1 MNTENSQKL
10 YSEACKLTPSGVSS
24 PVRAFNPYPIF
35 ASSGDGCIIVDTDGN
50 EYIDMC
56 MAYGPLILGH
66 CNHSVMSAVKKQM
79 LNGTVFG
86 MPSEPEIELLKRI
99 CTDVPCADMA
109 RLTNSGTEATMHAI
123 RLARGFTG
131 KNVIVKIDGGFHGSH
146 NALMVNKNLGQKK
159 AFSDGIPYNEITNTE
174 IVAYNNIEEMTK
186 LLETNTDIAAVIM
199 EPIPGNMGVITPWK
213 GYLDQVRKITKEN
226 DVLLI
231 FDEVITG
238 YRVSKGGAQQ
248 LYGITPDLCTLGKI
262 IGGGYPAGALAGR
275 TEIME
280 KLAPSGPVYE
290 AGTFSGNPITAV
302 AGLATIKELTQ
313 NKYKKLEKKT
323 KIIIKS
329 IEDSIEDSKTIA
341 TVNSAPSMF
350 QIFFGKRNVSDAYD
364 AREADGR
371 TFESMFRYMLN
382 NGLYLPPSKMETMF
396 LSTAHTYESINKFCE
411 KVSDFIGKIA

>member
-35 ASSGDGCIIVDTDGN
+35 ASSGDGCIIIDADGN

-66 CNHSVMSAVKKQM
+66 CNHSVISAVKKQM

-99 CTDVPCADMA
+99 CTDVPCANMA

-146 NALMVNKNLGQKK
+146 NALMVNKNFGRKK
-159 AFSDGIPYNEITNTE
+159 AFSDGVPCDEIANTE

-213 GYLDQVRKITKEN
+213 GYLDQVRKVTKEN

-248 LYGITPDLCTLGKI
+248 LYGVTPDLCTLGKI

-275 TEIME
+275 TDIME

-313 NKYKKLEKKT
+313 NKYKKLERKT

-329 IEDSIEDSKTIA
+329 IEDSIEDSKTVA

-350 QIFFGKRNVSDAYD
+350 QIFFGERSVSDAYD
-364 AREADGR
+364 ARKTDGH
-371 TFESMFRYMLN
+371 TFESMFRYMLS
-382 NGLYLPPSKMETMF
+382 NGLYIPPSKMETMF
-396 LSTAHTYESINKFCE
+396 LSTAHTYESIDKFCE
-411 KVSDFIGKIA
+411 KVSDFIGKIV

>member
-1 MNTENSQKL
+1 MNSQNL

-24 PVRAFNPYPIF
+24 PVRAFSPYPIF
-35 ASSGDGCIIVDTDGN
+35 ANSGSGCVIVDADGN
-50 EYIDMC
+50 KYIDMC

-66 CNHSVMSAVKKQM
+66 CNHSVISAVKKQM

-86 MPSEPEIELLKRI
+86 MPSEPEIELLKKI
-99 CTDVPCADMA
+99 CEDVPCADMA

-131 KNVIVKIDGGFHGSH
+131 KKIIVKIDGCFHGSH
-146 NALMVNKNLGQKK
+146 NALMVNKTCDKKK
-159 AFSDGIPYNEITNTE
+159 AFSDGIPYEEISNTE
-174 IVAYNNIEEMTK
+174 IIRYNDIDAMTK
-186 LLETNTDIAAVIM
+186 LFETNTDIAAVIM

-213 GYLDQVRKITKEN
+213 GYLDQVRKVTREN

-248 LYGITPDLCTLGKI
+248 LYGVTPDLCTLGKI
-262 IGGGYPAGALAGR
+262 IGGGYPAGALAGK
-275 TEIME
+275 TDIME

-313 NKYKKLEKKT
+313 NRYKKLERKT
-323 KIIIKS
+323 KVIVKS
-329 IEDSIEDSKTIA
+329 IEDNIEDSKIVA

-371 TFESMFRYMLN
+371 TFESMFRYMLG

-396 LSTAHTYESINKFCE
+396 LSTAHTYEAVDKFCE
-411 KVSDFIGKIA
+411 SMSDFIGKIA